1 MRKLSVFVFA
11 IVGLLAGCVSDDE
24 NMQIIFERDV
34 AEIGKYVN
42 ENPIPSVK
50 ELIDNGTGIRI
61 YWTSVSNSGNKAEV
75 SDTISVN
82 YTGKL
87 LDNRVFDTSIESV
100 ARANSIF
107 VSSRKYEPLRYPIG
121 FGFTIPGFEFAILKM
136 EQGDKATVIM
146 PSLYGY
152 GNSEQGGIPKNSPL
166 IFEIELIEVK
176 KIVDEDLAP

>member
-24 NMQIIFERDV
+24 NMQIIFERDL
-34 AEIGKYVN
+34 AEIEKYVN
-42 ENPIPSVK
+42 SNPIPAAK

-87 LDNRVFDTSIESV
+87 LDNRVFDTSVESV
-100 ARANSIF
+100 ARANSIY
-107 VSSRKYEPLRYPIG
+107 VSTRKYEPLRYPIG
-121 FGFTIPGFEFAILKM
+121 FGFTLPGFEYAILKM

-146 PSLYGY
+146 PSLYAY
-152 GNSEQGGIPKNSPL
+152 GSEAVGSIPKNSPL
-166 IFEIELIEVK
+166 VFELDLVEVK
-176 KIVDEDLAP
+176 KINVEDELP

>member
-11 IVGLLAGCVSDDE
+11 IVGLLTGCVSDDE
-24 NMQIIFERDV
+24 NMQIIFERDL
-34 AEIGKYVN
+34 AEIEKYVN
-42 ENPIPSVK
+42 ANPIPSVK

-61 YWTSVSNSGNKAEV
+61 YWTSVSNSGNKADV
-75 SDTISVN
+75 SDTVSVN

-87 LDNRVFDTSIESV
+87 LDNRVFDTSVESV

-121 FGFTIPGFEFAILKM
+121 FGFTLPGFEYAILKM

-146 PSLYGY
+146 PSLYAY
-152 GNSEQGGIPKNSPL
+152 GSEAVGSIPKNSPL
-166 IFEIELIEVK
+166 VFELDLVEVK
-176 KIVDEDLAP
+176 KIKVEDELP